1 MIGMPNQIKC
11 TNGTEMVVTGASS
24 TGASTGRSEKAE
36 AEMTLKFVVMSDLH
50 LVPEGELSMT
60 LDTAARLE
68 QAVETVIARYGDA
81 DFCVLAG
88 DLADLGQAAAY
99 ERLKAIV
106 ARLPIPV
113 HITLGNHDDRP
124 TFLEVFGADHAT
136 ETGNVDKVIDI
147 KGYRIILLDS
157 SEPGRVDGVLEPAQ
171 ITWLQQRL
179 AEARDRPV
187 IVILHHNANALHIES
202 DTIRMLEPDAFI
214 EALKTHPDV
223 RQVIA
228 GHVHLTSTANYRG
241 LPFTTL
247 AGGHYSVSFNVDQPG
262 APFRRL
268 SGPGQMAVVVGTE
281 DRTTVLFEDFIDG
294 NGEIVIA
301 AE

>member
-1 MIGMPNQIKC
+1 
-11 TNGTEMVVTGASS
+11 
-24 TGASTGRSEKAE
+24 
-36 AEMTLKFVVMSDLH
+36 MTLKFIVMSDLH
-50 LVPEGELSMT
+50 LVPEGALSMT

-68 QAVETVIARYGDA
+68 QAVDAVIARYGDA

-88 DLADLGQAAAY
+88 DLADRGEAAAY

-113 HITLGNHDDRP
+113 HITLGNHDDRA
-124 TFLEVFGADHAT
+124 TFLEAFGAEFAA
-136 ETGNVDKVIDI
+136 ETGKVDKVIDAE
-147 KGYRIILLDS
+147 GYRVILLDS
-157 SEPGRVDGVLEPAQ
+157 SEPGRVDGVLEMAQ
-171 ITWLQQRL
+171 IDWLKARL
-179 AEARDRPV
+179 AEALDRPV
-187 IVILHHNANALHIES
+187 IVVLHHNANALHIES
-202 DTIRMLEPDAFI
+202 DTIRILEPDAFV
-214 EALKTHPDV
+214 EALKTHPDI

-228 GHVHLTSTANYRG
+228 GHVHLTSAATYRG

-262 APFRRL
+262 VPFRRL
-268 SGPGQMAVVVGTE
+268 SGPGQMAVVMGTE